1 MKSILVIRFSSI
13 GDIILTTPVYRCLKQ
28 QSECTIH
35 VLTKQSF
42 ASALEANPYIDRI
55 ITIQKSVREVRQ
67 LLRDQKYDLV
77 LDLHK
82 NIRSVRAKLHADAK
96 SVAFNKLNFKKF
108 LLTKF
113 HINLLPHIHLVDRYM
128 QTVKHLGIVNDGAGL
143 DYFVPER
150 DKVNLSDY
158 TDMKLDSGFVAVT
171 AGAQHYTKVLP
182 VEHLI
187 EVLAGLKMPILL
199 LGGKQEATRGDLLA
213 EKQNNIVNLCGKLN
227 LNQSADVV
235 RQSSV
240 VMAHDTGLM
249 HMAAAFK
256 KPIVSIWGSTIPGFG
271 VAPYYGNLSI
281 NSALFEVNGLPCR
294 PCTKFGKSSCPKG
307 HFKCMKNQDLAGITK
322 AVNELFS
329 KIHRIER
336 D

>member
-1 MKSILVIRFSSI
+1 MKRILVIRFSSI

-42 ASALEANPYIDRI
+42 ASALEASPYIDRI
-55 ITIQKSVREVRQ
+55 ITIQKSVKEVRQ

-77 LDLHK
+77 LDLHS
-82 NIRSVRAKLHADAK
+82 NIRSMRAKFHADAH

-108 LLTKF
+108 LLTQF
-113 HINLLPHIHLVDRYM
+113 HINLLPDVHLVDRYM
-128 QTVKHLGIVNDGAGL
+128 DTVKQIGIVNDGAGL
-143 DYFVPER
+143 DYFIPEK
-150 DKVNLSDY
+150 DQVNLSKF
-158 TDMKLDSGFVAVT
+158 TDLNLDSGFVAVT
-171 AGAQHYTKVLP
+171 VGAQHYTKVLP
-182 VEHLI
+182 LEHLS
-187 EVLAGLKMPILL
+187 EVLAGLDMPILL
-199 LGGKQEATRGDLLA
+199 LGGKQEASRGDVLA
-213 EKQNNIVNLCGKLN
+213 EKRTNIINLCGKLN

-271 VAPYYGNLSI
+271 VAPYYGSLEIDN
-281 NSALFEVNGLPCR
+281 ALFEVNGLSCR

-307 HFKCMKNQDLAGITK
+307 HFKCMKNQDLAGIIRSVK
-322 AVNELFS
+322 ELFAS
-329 KIHRIER
+329 NAKSV
-336 D
+336 